1 MSISYTN
8 PSTQNKLREPL
19 LRRIRAYYRGPRK
32 SSQENLIADQIYV
45 DIQRIYYELE
55 QINID
60 ILNKVKLIL
69 DKEQDDSF
77 TNLESDGSRS
87 IPFDSDIIGGIVFH
101 GDWKDSG
108 SHTEYSSAPTIDSLA
123 SRLARVQHKLNRI
136 EKQ

>member
-1 MSISYTN
+1 MSISYKN
-8 PSTQNKLREPL
+8 PYNQNGLREPL
-19 LRRIRAYYRGPRK
+19 IRRIRAYYRGPRK
-32 SSQENLIADQIYV
+32 SYQENLISDQIYV

-55 QINID
+55 KINID

-69 DKEQDDSF
+69 DKEKDDNF

-87 IPFDSDIIGGIVFH
+87 IPFDSDIIGGIVFY

-108 SHTEYSSAPTIDSLA
+108 SHTEYSSVPTIDSLS
-123 SRLARVQHKLNRI
+123 SRLSRVQSKLNRI